1 MNLVTHA
8 EAELQRAGLFD
19 KDSDYNGMLGNSV
32 LELMKIFS
40 KQGHSG
46 FSAMLTLQIFNKVA
60 NWKSL
65 TPITNDPKEWND
77 VSNMSGRKNT
87 MWQNTRQSDCFS
99 TDGGETYYSLDD
111 IDRLEKT
118 FSFKVKKL
126 YCKLTGRKFG
136 PYLFVKPSAP
146 SYQLGKR
153 KVKIEK
159 SK

>member
-8 EAELQRAGLFD
+8 EAELRRAGLFD

-77 VSNMSGRKNT
+77 VSSMSGRK
-87 MWQNTRQSDCFS
+87 S
-99 TDGGETYYSLDD
+99 
-111 IDRLEKT
+111 RL
-118 FSFKVKKL
+118 F
-126 YCKLTGRKFG
+126 
-136 PYLFVKPSAP
+136 
-146 SYQLGKR
+146 SYQYKQT
-153 KVKIEK
+153 
-159 SK
+159 